1 MSRFLNENMSGLT
14 PYTPGEQ
21 PKSRENIIKLNTNE
35 NPYGPSPKALKAI
48 HETDE
53 EMLILYP
60 DPDATELTKSIAAA
74 CGVRPEQVM
83 AGNGSDETLAFVFMG
98 FGNHIYFPEISY
110 GFYSVFASV
119 FGCQFHAVPLK
130 DDLSL
135 DLDAF
140 KGVDGTVVIANP
152 NAPTGLAV
160 SRDEIEELLKANR
173 DHLVVIDEAYVDFG
187 AESAAP
193 LIDRYDNLMISRTTS
208 KSLGLAGLRVG
219 WCMACKEVIDDM
231 KKIKFSFNPYNIDRV
246 AMAAAKEALDDR
258 EHFADTCGRI
268 MKTRG
273 RTERE
278 LEELGFRSTHS
289 MTNFIFVEHEKMPGD
304 VYFRK
309 LRERNILVRHFDTE
323 KIKNYVRITIGTD
336 EQMDRLISET
346 KEILKEI

>member
-1 MSRFLNENMSGLT
+1 MSRFLNESLRDIQ

-21 PKSRENIIKLNTNE
+21 PQGDEKIIKLNTNE
-35 NPYGPSPKALKAI
+35 NPYGPSPNAMKAI
-48 HETDE
+48 RDTEAD
-53 EMLILYP
+53 MLMLYP
-60 DPDATELTKSIAAA
+60 DPEATELTKSIASA

-110 GFYSVFASV
+110 GFYPVFASV
-119 FGCQFHAVPLK
+119 FGCQFHSVPLK

-135 DLDAF
+135 DIDAF

-160 SRDEIEELLKANR
+160 KVQEIEELLKANR
-173 DHLVVIDEAYVDFG
+173 DHLVVVDEAYVDFG

-193 LIDRYDNLMISRTTS
+193 LIDKYDNLMIIRTTS

-219 WCMACKEVIDDM
+219 WCMANEDVIIDM
-231 KKIKFSFNPYNIDRV
+231 KKLKFSFNPYNIDRV

-258 EHFADTCGRI
+258 KYFRLTCEMI
-268 MKTRG
+268 MKTRE

-278 LEELGFRSTHS
+278 LKELGFRSTHS
-289 MTNFIFVEHEKMPGD
+289 MTNFIFVKHEKMPGE

-309 LRERNILVRHFDTE
+309 LRERNIVVRHFDNE
-323 KIKNYVRITIGTD
+323 KIKDYVRITIGTD
-336 EQMDRLISET
+336 RQMDELIRAT